1 MADSIYKHE
10 NKLMSELLTLN
21 KINNDANLR
30 KKIIDT
36 IINSMDQIRAEIKYE
51 LGELSSTMEST
62 Y

>member
-1 MADSIYKHE
+1 
-10 NKLMSELLTLN
+10 MSELLTLN